1 MQNRHEWTTIPI
13 YDGLYEIML
22 DENNQPLIRRKDKK
36 VILKPTINN
45 SGYQFVVLHDKDKN
59 QHMLTLH
66 KAVALTFVPNPNNY
80 PIINHKDENKLNC
93 SPENLEWC
101 TRKYNNAYN
110 NLHEKIN
117 NKILNTYGKEVWIY
131 NFNGELVYHDIGTRK
146 CVRELNLGSSGNFS
160 STLSFNDKNP
170 DKLRQYK
177 GYLPFLKE
185 MKKED
190 ILELIQKNKLKNN
203 SKNT

>member
-1 MQNRHEWTTIPI
+1 MQDRHEWTTIPI

-22 DENNQPLIRRKDKK
+22 DENNQPLIRGKDKR

-45 SGYQFVVLHDKDKN
+45 SGYQFVILHDKDKN

-66 KAVALTFVPNPNNY
+66 RAVALTFVPNPNNY